1 MAWGNSIASMTNFH
15 VRGYASVDPTA
26 TLGTQQIGTGSASSF
41 VRSAG
46 GSRDSAAY
54 TVAIS
59 PTAGDFLGVFVWS
72 ATTPTV
78 TDNLGSTYTRDCTIT
93 YVQGAGT
100 RQLTVFHLLNA
111 PSGITGVTSSSQPW
125 SRTIVAEYSGMPT
138 SGAVLDVCG
147 TANTQNGAVT
157 SWSSTATTT
166 TANDLVFGLADTGAT
181 AAAGYKA
188 SGAWTGRLEQPDTV
202 DVDDSYLEDQINVA
216 AGSYTATG
224 TTTASVYE
232 ASVVV
237 AFKTSTATLVAPVI
251 TSANNTTFT
260 VGTAGSFTVTATGSP
275 APTLS
280 ESGALPSGV
289 TFTAA
294 TGKLAGTPAAGTTGS
309 YPITFTASN
318 GVGSNA
324 TQSFTLTVNQAPAI
338 TSANNTTFTVGTAGS
353 FTVTATGVPA
363 PTLSESGRC
372 LPV

>member
-1 MAWGNSIASMTNFH
+1 M
-15 VRGYASVDPTA
+15 
-26 TLGTQQIGTGSASSF
+26 
-41 VRSAG
+41 
-46 GSRDSAAY
+46 
-54 TVAIS
+54 
-59 PTAGDFLGVFVWS
+59 FVWS

-93 YVQGAGT
+93 YVQGGGT

-111 PSGITGVTSSSQPW
+111 PSGITGINSSSQPW

-147 TANTQNGAVT
+147 TPNTQGAVT

-166 TANDLVFGLADTGAT
+166 TANDLVFGLADTGFT
-181 AAAGYKA
+181 AAAGYQA

-237 AFKTSTATLVAPVI
+237 AFKTVTGTAAPAI
-251 TSANNTTFT
+251 TSANSTTFT

-275 APTLS
+275 TPTLS
-280 ESGALPSGV
+280 ESGTLPSGV

-294 TGKLAGTPAAGTTGS
+294 TGKLAGTPAAGTAGS
-309 YPITFTASN
+309 YPITFTAAN

-324 TQSFTLTVNQAPAI
+324 TQSFTLTVNQAPARFC
-338 TSANNTTFTVGTAGS
+338 AF
-353 FTVTATGVPA
+353 
-363 PTLSESGRC
+363 GRR
-372 LPV
+372 